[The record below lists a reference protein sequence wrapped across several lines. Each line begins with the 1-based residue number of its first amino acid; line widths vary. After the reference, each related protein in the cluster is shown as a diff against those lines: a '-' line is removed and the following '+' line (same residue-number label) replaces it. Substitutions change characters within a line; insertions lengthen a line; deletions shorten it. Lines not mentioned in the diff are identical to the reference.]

1 MPQFVQFALDE
12 SLKGTYAILLAAGLG
27 DPMSRPVIM
36 VTSSRVGSW
45 DCGQRRNSSGH
56 QTKNSR
62 WFSEDFHLCQESDND
77 KLSASAMFN
86 SCHKGI

>member
-1 MPQFVQFALDE
+1 MQFALDE
-12 SLKGTYAILLAAGLG
+12 SLNGTSAILWAAGLG

-36 VTSSRVGSW
+36 VASSRVGVMGLWPKKKQFRASH
-45 DCGQRRNSSGH
+45 QKLPMVFRRFSSL
-56 QTKNSR
+56 SR
-62 WFSEDFHLCQESDND
+62 GDND